1 MQFSGHFSICIQKM
15 NLIYKINVF
24 LKFFYRKKNI
34 NTILKNSIWIIS
46 DKILRLLI
54 GLIIGA
60 WVARYLGPKLFGTL
74 SYVVSY
80 ITLFQAFASFGI
92 DAIVVRDLTKEK
104 HESGKIIAS
113 SFFLKFISGIVA
125 WLAAIILMGINN
137 GFNSQVILL
146 TTIVG
151 SSIIFQSSECFDL
164 WFQSQSQSKKTFVSK
179 LIAYLFT
186 NFLKVIFILNNAPLY
201 AFAILIS
208 LEALLIGI
216 TLFFSFLKFPTDSK
230 LSISKKFV
238 FSLIREGWPLMLSS
252 LFVAIYMRIDQIM
265 IKNFIG
271 ENKLGIYSAILPL
284 SNIWQFIPISLGV
297 SLAPFVTKAK
307 NESEESYWKMLDKIF
322 SVFSILAWIVIIPTV
337 FFSKFIINLL
347 YGNQYLEGATIL
359 AIYIFTN
366 LFINLGVA
374 QNLWLINDNKV
385 LISLYK
391 TLIAAVFSLICN
403 LVFIPKFGLIGAAI
417 IAVLSQ
423 GVSAIFSNIF
433 FSKKILKLQLR
444 SIFYPIFIFRKKTI

>member
-1 MQFSGHFSICIQKM
+1 M
-15 NLIYKINVF
+15 
-24 LKFFYRKKNI
+24 FFYKKKNI
-34 NTILKNSIWIIS
+34 NIILKNSIWIIS

-80 ITLFQAFASFGI
+80 ITLFQAVASFGI
-92 DAIVVRDLTKEK
+92 DAIVVRDLTKQK
-104 HESGKIIAS
+104 NISGEIIAS
-113 SFFLKFISGIVA
+113 TFFLKLISGIVA
-125 WLAAIILMGINN
+125 WMCAIILMGINN
-137 GFNSQVILL
+137 GLNSELVIL

-164 WFQSQSQSKKTFVSK
+164 WFQSQSNSKKTFVAK
-179 LIAYLFT
+179 LVAYLFT
-186 NFLKVIFILNNAPLY
+186 NSLKIFFILNHAPLY
-201 AFAILIS
+201 TFAILIT

-216 TLFFSFLKFPTDSK
+216 TLFLSFLKSPTDSK
-230 LSISKKFV
+230 LVVSKKIV
-238 FSLIREGWPLMLSS
+238 ISLIKEGWPLMLSS
-252 LFVAIYMRIDQIM
+252 LFVAVYMRIDQIL
-265 IKNFIG
+265 IKSFIG
-271 ENKLGIYSAILPL
+271 EKKLGIYSAILPL

-322 SVFSILAWIVIIPTV
+322 SAFSLLAWIVIIPTII
-337 FFSKFIINLL
+337 FSKFIINIL
-347 YGNQYLEGATIL
+347 YGDQYIEGALIL
-359 AIYIFTN
+359 SIYIFTN

-391 TLIAAVFSLICN
+391 TLIAAIFSLLCN
-403 LVFIPKFGLIGAAI
+403 LFFIPRFGLIGAAT
-417 IAVLSQ
+417 IAVFSQ
-423 GVSAIFSNIF
+423 SVSAIFSNVF

-444 SIFYPIFIFRKKTI
+444 SIFYPAFIFRHKTI